1 MKKIAI
7 VGAGP
12 GGLAAGMI
20 LSHKGHDVTIFEKD
34 SEVGG
39 RSKVLKLGDF
49 RFDAGPTFLMYVEIL
64 EEVFKRSGY
73 NLREELDL
81 LPIDPL
87 YRLVFPKVTLEP
99 TSDRLKNK
107 AMYDAYIPGLG
118 DAYIKWYDDQ
128 KRKFDTITPLLLRP
142 FDSIFDYLRLD
153 TLRAIPALQLSKT
166 VYTSLKKIHPNP
178 EFIHSLSF
186 QAKYLGMSSY
196 QAPAGFTFLPYL
208 EHGFG
213 LFHVQGG
220 LNKINEKMAELFVKN
235 GGTLKT
241 NTPVEEILVENKKVY
256 GLKVNGDTYKFD
268 DVVVNADFSY
278 AMTKLIDP
286 KHLKKYNPKKLEKK
300 DYSIST
306 INIYFALDKVFD
318 IKHHQVIFSNDY
330 DAYLKKIL
338 NNEFTDDLSFYIHN
352 PSVMDD
358 TMAPKGKSALY
369 VLAPVPNLRGKLD
382 WDAYKLK
389 VEQILYK
396 VLKERLN
403 IDLEPHI
410 LDKTIITPKDWQ
422 NDYNVHLGA
431 VFNLSHKLSQ
441 MMHFRPHNKFEEIK
455 NLYLVGGG
463 THPGSGLPTIYQSAI
478 ILESFIKPE
487 K

>member
-1 MKKIAI
+1 
-7 VGAGP
+7 
-12 GGLAAGMI
+12 MI

-256 GLKVNGDTYKFD
+256 GLKINGDTCKFD

>member
-12 GGLAAGMI
+12 GGLSAGMI

-73 NLREELDL
+73 NLRKELDL

-306 INIYFALDKVFD
+306 INIYLALDKVFD

-410 LDKTIITPKDWQ
+410 LDKMIITPKDWQ

-478 ILESFIKPE
+478 IMESFIKPE